1 MTWQVA
7 CGALDV
13 RGRRCRLAA
22 GHAGGHEASQ
32 KTSGARIIVTPL
44 ILLVAA
50 VLVGSA
56 TGQTMIALLVAV
68 LISVIYI
75 LVASNRK

>member
-1 MTWQVA
+1 
-7 CGALDV
+7 
-13 RGRRCRLAA
+13 
-22 GHAGGHEASQ
+22 
-32 KTSGARIIVTPL
+32 VTPL